1 MVIAL
6 LAIIEIGTT
15 RARDLPTNNNG
26 GTLTDQKTFGPFAP
40 GGSGGLPSFGMPIG
54 GGSGL
59 PSFGGSGGGLPGFGG
74 LGGSTG
80 GNNFFGPPST
90 TSP

>member
-26 GTLTDQKTFGPFAP
+26 GTLTDQNLWSFSLEARWPYLASACQLEEDQGYLVSVEVTR
-40 GGSGGLPSFGMPIG
+40 GL
-54 GGSGL
+54 L
-59 PSFGGSGGGLPGFGG
+59 LCG